1 MARKKTGRNAKSFSE
16 AVGFRNKYHS
26 DTTDFFLGLFLL
38 ALTVYVLIAMVS
50 YLFTGQADQST
61 LEQMRPGE
69 IMNSN
74 HEFTNYCGSI
84 GALLSYYHAE
94 LWYSCVPYPVLYHT
108 GCTKADE
115 SLFSKLAEMVL
126 WLSTCHGLDVYY
138 LC

>member
-50 YLFTGQADQST
+50 YLST
-61 LEQMRPGE
+61 RPKHAGA
-69 IMNSN
+69 NAPWRN
-74 HEFTNYCGSI
+74 HEFKPRIYKLLWLDRCASL
-84 GALLSYYHAE
+84 LLSYHAE